1 MKDQV
6 SRRKFL
12 GLSAAGAIGGVAA
25 GFLVRV
31 PEVDSLQGKNNGLE
45 SDIGIAR
52 AERDTIAEK
61 NRLLETNLGSFLY
74 ALGSDYVATL
84 DPVEN
89 RVISLLKAPHLEGL
103 RLGYANHGLD
113 YKGRVWGVNSNG
125 EAYPVNLATGETE
138 GKVILE
144 PSSFLIA
151 DVGKDG
157 RHVYA
162 HTSIPKGIERVEDAP
177 ESTLFKIDAATLQ
190 VVDKISVGKFA
201 CDIDITPDGT
211 RAFLPN
217 QLGGTVT
224 VVDLKSFK
232 VEATISAPVG
242 GNMLTVTG
250 GGRYVFVENHHSGAW
265 AEELKP
271 ALEKQMPVSEY
282 IIDTE
287 SMAIVK
293 EFPLEEEPGIN
304 EVSPT
309 NEITIVTGQTG
320 VWVFSIET
328 LSLVAT
334 IPIKRPGTPGYS
346 SDGKY
351 AYIPSREDNN
361 IAIVDTKTFQVFKKL
376 EFAKAP
382 SVVINEKLAR

>member
-1 MKDQV
+1 V
-6 SRRKFL
+6 L
-12 GLSAAGAIGGVAA
+12 A
-25 GFLVRV
+25 RV
-31 PEVDSLQGKNNGLE
+31 PELDILQAKNNGLE
-45 SDIGIAR
+45 SDIRVVRTELDA
-52 AERDTIAEK
+52 TAEK
-61 NRLLETNLGSFLY
+61 NRLLETNFGSLLY
-74 ALGSDYVATL
+74 ALGSDYVAIL

-89 RVISLLKAPHLEGL
+89 RVISLLKAPHLEDL
-103 RLGYANHGLD
+103 RLGYANHQLD

-125 EAYPVNLATGETE
+125 EAYPVNLVTGETE
-138 GKVILE
+138 GKVLLE

-151 DVGKDG
+151 DVGRDG

-162 HTSIPKGIERVEDAP
+162 HTSIPRGIKRVEDSP
-177 ESTLFKIDAATLQ
+177 ESTLFKIDVSTLQ

-201 CDIDITPDGT
+201 CDIDINPDGT
-211 RAFLPN
+211 KAFLPN

-232 VEATISAPVG
+232 VEGIISAPVG

-271 ALEKQMPVSEY
+271 ALEKQMPVREY
-282 IIDTE
+282 VIDTQ
-287 SMAIVK
+287 SMTIVK

-309 NEITIVTGQTG
+309 DEITIVTGQTG
-320 VWVFSIET
+320 VWVFSVKT

-346 SDGKY
+346 SDGKH

-361 IAIVDTKTFQVFKKL
+361 ITIVDTENFQVSKKL
-376 EFAKAP
+376 EFAKPP
-382 SVVINEKLAR
+382 SVVINERLVR